1 MSNTLGFV
9 FARGGSKGVP
19 GKNLR
24 LLGGK
29 PLIGHAIDAALAS
42 ASLQRV
48 VVSTDCPKIAAA
60 ARSFGAEVPFLR
72 PAELA
77 DDQAPER
84 LAWRHAI
91 EEIERLDGRRI
102 DVFVSI
108 PATCPLRL
116 PDDIDRC
123 VNELLTTDADIV
135 LTATESGSNPFFNM
149 ITIAD
154 DGAANLAMRPAGT
167 VTRRQD
173 APTMYDLTA
182 VCYAARRDSI
192 FQHDSI
198 FDSRARAILVPG
210 SRAVDIDTEFD
221 LELAEFLLN
230 RRRSL
235 LRAA

>member
-29 PLIGHAIDAALAS
+29 PLIGHAITAALA
-42 ASLQRV
+42 AKSLQRV
-48 VVSTDCPKIAAA
+48 VVSTDCPEIAAV

-77 DDQAPER
+77 GDKSPER

-91 EEIERLDGRRI
+91 EETERRDGRRI

-108 PATCPLRL
+108 PPTCPLRS

-123 VNELLTTDADIV
+123 IDELTTTDADIV

-149 ITIAD
+149 ITISA
-154 DGAANLAMRPAGT
+154 DGAANLAMRPSGK

-182 VCYAARRDSI
+182 VCYAARRDPI
-192 FQHDSI
+192 FRHDSI
-198 FDSRARAILVPG
+198 FDCRARAILIPRD
-210 SRAVDIDTEFD
+210 RAVDIDTEFD
-221 LELAEFLLN
+221 LEFAEFLLC
-230 RRRSL
+230 RRRTSF
-235 LRAA
+235 RAA